1 MFISRPARAPLIL
14 AMSSESSGCSF
25 SSTIGTR
32 AIWFLFKIRVLEV
45 TYPKERQS
53 DQDRRELGQNRHAG
67 AAHIDKLRRQQQ
79 TTHLRPQDS
88 RLRRQWKPS
97 IHHRLQR
104 HDTLQLEREEPTR
117 RDYWAEC

>member
-45 TYPKERQS
+45 TYPKEWQS
-53 DQDRRELGQNRHAG
+53 SRSEIFTQPGSLFRFGRNQQRTKAEPANQDR
-67 AAHIDKLRRQQQ
+67 ISLRIVRVDEQKS
-79 TTHLRPQDS
+79 LS
-88 RLRRQWKPS
+88 
-97 IHHRLQR
+97 
-104 HDTLQLEREEPTR
+104 
-117 RDYWAEC
+117 